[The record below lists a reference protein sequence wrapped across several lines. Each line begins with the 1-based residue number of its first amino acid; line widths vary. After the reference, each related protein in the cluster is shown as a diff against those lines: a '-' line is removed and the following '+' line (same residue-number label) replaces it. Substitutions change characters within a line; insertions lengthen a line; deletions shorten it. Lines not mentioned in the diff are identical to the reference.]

1 MKGYKIGY
9 TGSVKVL
16 ITLLIPNDALTNK
29 DRDTIIDSNNAKY
42 RCNKAYVIDIVDE
55 NDNSYDFAESGFYSK
70 KLLYIKNK
78 LIISDFDDDILIEN
92 GKGIHY
98 FIDIYTA
105 LNYRVPI
112 LEQYWLDKDNIYRS
126 YYGSGQLHQ
135 EIKYTLDDNKRILYK
150 IIQEYF
156 PSGQIK
162 LDYNLLINKYDGLY
176 REWYANGIMKKRLTY
191 KNNKV
196 ISYVEYWDIRG
207 NKHFIYYGYI

>member
-9 TGSVKVL
+9 VGTTKVL
-16 ITLLIPNDALTNK
+16 ITLLIPNDALTNEN
-29 DRDTIIDSNNAKY
+29 RNTIINPLHAKY

-55 NDNSYDFAESGFYSK
+55 NDYAYEFAESGFYSK
-70 KLLYIKNK
+70 KLIYIKNK

-105 LNYRVPI
+105 INYRVPI
-112 LEQYWLDKDNIYRS
+112 LEQYWLDKDNIYRN
-126 YYGSGQLHQ
+126 YYGNGQLHQ
-135 EIKYTLDDNKRILYK
+135 EIKYTLDDNKRILCK

-162 LDYNLLINKYDGLY
+162 LDYILLINKYDGLY

>member
-9 TGSVKVL
+9 IGTTKVV

-29 DRDTIIDSNNAKY
+29 NRNTIINPLHAKY
-42 RCNKAYVIDIVDE
+42 RCNKAYVIDIVDK
-55 NDNSYDFAESGFYSK
+55 NDYSYEFAESGFYSK
-70 KLLYIKNK
+70 KLIYIKNK
-78 LIISDFDDDILIEN
+78 LITSDFDDDILVEN

-98 FIDIYTA
+98 FIDMYTA
-105 LNYRVPI
+105 INYRVPI
-112 LEQYWLDKDNIYRS
+112 LQQYWLDKENIYRD
-126 YYGSGQLHQ
+126 YYGNGQLHQ
-135 EIKYTLDDNKRILYK
+135 EIKYTLDDNKRISYK

-156 PSGQIK
+156 PSGQVK
-162 LDYNLLINKYDGLY
+162 LDYNLSINKYDGLY
-176 REWYANGIMKKRLTY
+176 REWFANGKMKKRLTY